1 MLICGEEVFE
11 LTLLWILKASVIL
24 TESFRQPLPAKLS
37 PNHPL
42 CYAKWKNYT
51 RSPDWLA
58 VFVAKDT
65 NITHR
70 RFVVELVLP
79 LSFVICVICQIHKLD

>member
-11 LTLLWILKASVIL
+11 LTLLWILKASVIF
-24 TESFRQPLPAKLS
+24 TESFRQPLPVKLS
-37 PNHPL
+37 PNHPR